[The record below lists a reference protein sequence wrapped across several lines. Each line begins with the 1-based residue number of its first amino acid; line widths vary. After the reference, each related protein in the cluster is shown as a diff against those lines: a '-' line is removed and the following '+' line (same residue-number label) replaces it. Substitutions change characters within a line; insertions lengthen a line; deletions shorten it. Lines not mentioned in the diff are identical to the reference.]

1 MTIKAY
7 LNKGTSKNQ
16 IFQGARKSLYALAAI
31 IAVAG
36 IAAIRLS
43 CDGMPGTLPAAAPET
58 EFSAERALIHV
69 QTIAGKPRPS
79 GSDAHQRARDYILA
93 RLTEAGWETRLQRTP
108 AVRAMLPGYHTASSV
123 ENILARLRGT
133 GAGEAVLFMGHYDS
147 VPMGPGANDDGTAVA
162 AMLESAR
169 ALAKGPRPAN
179 DIILL
184 FSDSEEGGL
193 IGAHAFAE
201 NHPWR
206 NDARLIV
213 NFEARGIRGP
223 STLFETGPGNGG
235 VLPGYFAAAPFA
247 TGNSLSN
254 AIYGFLPNDTDFTV
268 FKEAGYPG
276 LNFAYIGGMT
286 HYHTPLDSFENVEPR
301 SLQHH
306 GSHLMALARH
316 FGNAPLGDLK
326 KGEMV
331 YFPMAG
337 NLVARYA
344 KAVSHVLAALA
355 AAALLLLIA
364 AGLRRGAMAPL
375 RLLAGC
381 GVVLASSAL
390 SLLAILGLWRLV
402 LLIAPGYYAMTMG
415 EPYNAGSY
423 RIAFTALCAAVALFI
438 HRVAVRRLGL
448 LNYFAAAL
456 VVWAILLAAAQVFL
470 PGAGFVFLWG
480 IVFTLPVMGLLLRR
494 EGSAPSSLATALIL
508 LLSLP
513 PLLMMADLL
522 FSLYEGLGLGLAA
535 PAGLLI
541 ALYLALL
548 APAAEALMRR
558 TGRAL
563 PAMTAALG
571 ALFIVIGIAGS
582 GFNAAAP
589 RPESL
594 AYGLDAD
601 SGGSHWISC
610 NRDPGPFTEQ
620 FFREGATR
628 GPLPQFFPMTPRCLM
643 RSWGFLTAPAPKLAL
658 EPPRVVAATTPRGP
672 GREVRAR
679 IVSPRGARSLVI
691 YLRRGSHIEQVRLCG
706 RTLVDPPAERI
717 KPGHR
722 LAMRGVDFE
731 NWLTITYQAVPREG
745 IELTLI
751 VSNGEPVEMR
761 VMDISEGLPDLTRM
775 GYGERPA
782 DSLQAPEF
790 LLRESVMASR
800 RVLL

>member
-1 MTIKAY
+1 MTIKRH
-7 LNKGTSKNQ
+7 LITSV
-16 IFQGARKSLYALAAI
+16 YALAAI
-31 IAVAG
+31 LAVAG
-36 IAAIRLS
+36 IAALRLS
-43 CDGMPGTLPAAAPET
+43 CDGMPPALPATAPET
-58 EFSAERALIHV
+58 SFSAERALAHV
-69 QTIAGKPRPS
+69 RAIAGTPRPS
-79 GSDAHQRARDYILA
+79 GSQAHRRARDYILA
-93 RLTEAGWETRLQRTP
+93 RLTESGWETRLQRTP

-147 VPMGPGANDDGTAVA
+147 VPMGPGANDNGTAVA

-169 ALAKGPRPAN
+169 ALAKGPRPGN

-184 FSDSEEGGL
+184 FTDSEEGGL

-213 NFEARGIRGP
+213 NFEARGVRGP

-235 VLPGYFAAAPFA
+235 VLPGYFDAAPFP

-268 FKEAGYPG
+268 FKEEGYPG

-286 HYHTPLDSFENVEPR
+286 RYHTPIDSLENVDTR

-316 FGNAPLGDLK
+316 FGKAPLGNLK

-337 NLVARYA
+337 NLVARYSET
-344 KAVSHVLAALA
+344 VSHALAALA
-355 AAALLLLIA
+355 AAVLLLLIT
-364 AGLRRGAMAPL
+364 AGIRGGAMAPL
-375 RLLAGC
+375 RILAGC
-381 GVVLASSAL
+381 GAVLASAAL
-390 SLLAILGLWRLV
+390 SLFAIHGLWRIV
-402 LLIAPGYYAMTMG
+402 LCIVPGYHAMTMG
-415 EPYNAGSY
+415 EPYDAAFY
-423 RIAFTALCAAVALFI
+423 RIAFTALCAAVALFM

-448 LNYFAAAL
+448 VNYFAAAMVL
-456 VVWAILLAAAQVFL
+456 WAILLAAAQAFL

-480 IVFTLPVMGLLLRR
+480 IVFALPVMGLFLRKD
-494 EGSAPSSLATALIL
+494 GTAPSSVATALTL

-513 PLLMMADLL
+513 PLFMMADLL
-522 FSLYEGLGLGLAA
+522 FSVYEGLGLAIAA
-535 PAGLLI
+535 PAGILI
-541 ALYLALL
+541 ALYLAIL
-548 APAAEALMRR
+548 APATEALLRKAG
-558 TGRAL
+558 TAL
-563 PAMTAALG
+563 PAMAAALG
-571 ALFIVIGIAGS
+571 TLFIVIGIAGS
-582 GFNAAAP
+582 GFDNTNP

-601 SGGSHWISC
+601 NGGSYWISC

-620 FFREGATR
+620 FFREGAKR
-628 GPLPQFFPMTPRCLM
+628 GALPQFFPMTPRCLM

-658 EPPRVVAATTPRGP
+658 EPPRVVVTATPRGP

-679 IVSPRGARSLVI
+679 VISPRGARSLVI
-691 YLRRGSHIEQVRLCG
+691 YLRRGSHIEEVRLCG
-706 RTLVDPPAERI
+706 RALVDPPAERI

-722 LAMRGVDFE
+722 LAMKGVDFQ

-745 IELTLI
+745 IELILM
-751 VSNGEPVEMR
+751 VSSGEPVEMR
-761 VMDISEGLPDLTRM
+761 VMDISEGLPDLAHL
-775 GYGERPA
+775 GYGKRPP

-790 LLRESVMASR
+790 LLRESVMAAR
-800 RVLL
+800 RVIL